1 MDLRAYQPRDLE
13 QLIELT
19 IDTFGPFYEQSFR
32 DVVGEAVFNN
42 THGSWRADYREQ
54 VASLYAPDLG
64 RYVVV
69 AEDDGVVVGYVAWNL
84 NPVARRG
91 EIDILAVASSH
102 RRHGLGKILCGHAFA
117 DLKDRGVEV
126 VEIGTGGDGF
136 HAPARALYESLG
148 CTAFPAVRYYK
159 EI

>member
-1 MDLRAYQPRDLE
+1 MDLRPCHPRDLDR
-13 QLIELT
+13 LIELT
-19 IDTFGPFYEQSFR
+19 IETFGPFYEQSFR
-32 DVVGEAVFNN
+32 SIVGEIVFINK
-42 THGSWRADYREQ
+42 HGNWREDYHEQ
-54 VASLYAPDLG
+54 VSNLYDPDLG

-69 AEDDGVVVGYVAWNL
+69 AEDAGAIVGYVAWNL
-84 NPVARRG
+84 NPARRHG

-102 RRHGLGKILCGHAFA
+102 RRHGLGKTLCEHAFA
-117 DLKDRGVEV
+117 DMKDRGVEV

-148 CTAFPAVRYYK
+148 CTLFPAARYYK